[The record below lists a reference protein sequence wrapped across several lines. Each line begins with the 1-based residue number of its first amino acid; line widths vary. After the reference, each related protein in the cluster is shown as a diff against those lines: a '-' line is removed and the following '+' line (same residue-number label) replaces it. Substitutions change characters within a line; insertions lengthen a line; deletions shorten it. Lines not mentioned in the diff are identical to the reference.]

1 MENLVLIQNI
11 NTLGKKYLIV
21 IQENWLLVFDFKH
34 TSIELVEAA
43 TVVALWKKMFFEIS
57 HILQVNTCVAC
68 IFIKKRLQQRC
79 FSGKF
84 EKHLKEHLFWRRS
97 ANDCFTGVCLWLE
110 AAMLVL
116 KIINFLQM
124 KKKFTFFLMEK
135 KTWYLLK
142 FS

>member
-11 NTLGKKYLIV
+11 NTLGKKYLTV
-21 IQENWLLVFDFKH
+21 IQENWLLVFDFTH
-34 TSIELVEAA
+34 TLIELVEAA

-57 HILQVNTCVAC
+57 HILQENTCVAC
-68 IFIKKRLQQRC
+68 IFIKNRLQQRC
-79 FSGKF
+79 FSVKF

-97 ANDCFTGVCLWLE
+97 ANDCFTGVCLRLE

-116 KIINFLQM
+116 KIINFLQL
-124 KKKFTFFLMEK
+124 KKKFIFFLMEK

-142 FS
+142 LS

>member
-57 HILQVNTCVAC
+57 HILQENTCVEEEIH
-68 IFIKKRLQQRC
+68 IFPYGEKDLIPAEALLGF
-79 FSGKF
+79 FS
-84 EKHLKEHLFWRRS
+84 L
-97 ANDCFTGVCLWLE
+97 
-110 AAMLVL
+110 
-116 KIINFLQM
+116 
-124 KKKFTFFLMEK
+124 
-135 KTWYLLK
+135 
-142 FS
+142 